1 MSTISCKINNQEI
14 TCEAGVTILEAA
26 REAGIHIPTLCYMK
40 NLNKPAACR
49 ICIVEIEGMPR
60 LMPSCV
66 TQVKENM
73 VIYTESEKV
82 IASRKRTLDL
92 ICKRHRMDCEYC
104 PDYTFC
110 ELHAR
115 IRELGLDERKYSE
128 VYQERCADESSPCIV
143 RDSSKCIRCRRCV
156 AACKAQGVEA
166 ISALFRADKTITGA
180 QVPMAETNCIGC
192 GQCVKNCPTGALF
205 IKDETDLLWRAA
217 NNKKRIV
224 FGITQQSAEN
234 IGMFFGEKEA
244 KNQMGKLAGICG
256 QIGADAVYDL
266 TGIEQQSL
274 PAAAAKAVHRLE
286 QGEENLMISFCPAAK
301 RHYSGNTKL
310 VEAAAAE
317 ELFAAKVI
325 DAYSQRG
332 VSREELF
339 LVYVSPCAS
348 IKQKHRCDAVLT
360 TTELFQ
366 WIQRACVSRYTT
378 LEVWKNTEPV
388 NAKKLEDTEALYK
401 SYNDGLQILLRE
413 HLGREVT
420 VVHADGITACEKLNA
435 EAHTDVIW
443 LTACPGGCENGGGQF
458 RTQGYR
464 K

>member
-14 TCEAGVTILEAA
+14 TCEAGITILEAA
-26 REAGIHIPTLCYMK
+26 RMAGIKIPTLCYLK
-40 NLNKPAACR
+40 DLNKPAACR

-66 TQVKENM
+66 TPVKEGM
-73 VIYTESEKV
+73 VIYTESEK
-82 IASRKRTLDL
+82 IITSRKRTLDL

-128 VYQERCADESSPCIV
+128 VYQERCADESSPSIV

-156 AACKAQGVEA
+156 SVCRAQGVEA
-166 ISALFRADKTITGA
+166 ISTLFRAAKTITGA

-205 IKDETDLLWRAA
+205 IKDETDLLWKAA

-224 FGITQQSAEN
+224 FGITPQSAEN
-234 IGMFFGEKEA
+234 IGKFFGGKKEN
-244 KNQMGKLAGICG
+244 NQMGKLTGICRK
-256 QIGADAVYDL
+256 IGADAVYDL
-266 TGIEQQSL
+266 TGMEQQSL
-274 PAAAAKAVHRLE
+274 LEAVAKAVPRLE
-286 QGEENLMISFCPAAK
+286 RGEQNLMVSFCPAAK
-301 RHYSGNTKL
+301 RHYWENTKL
-310 VEAAAAE
+310 VEVAATEERFAETVIAAY
-317 ELFAAKVI
+317 AQK
-325 DAYSQRG
+325 G

-348 IKQKHRCDAVLT
+348 IKQKHTCDAVLT

-366 WIQRACVSRYTT
+366 WIQRACVSKYTA
-378 LEVWKNTEPV
+378 LEVWKNTEPM
-388 NAKKLEDTEALYK
+388 NAEKLEGTEAVYT
-401 SYNDGLQILLRE
+401 SYTNGLQMLLRE
-413 HLGREVT
+413 RLGREVT
-420 VVHADGITACEKLNA
+420 VTHVDSIPACEKLNA

-443 LTACPGGCENGGGQF
+443 LTACPGGCKNGGGQF